1 MLLSDVPAPPS
12 GLDAERIRSAAKDV
26 LADAV
31 AHLRRL
37 GLDRLAIRA
46 LLAELLLAQGGH
58 RER

>member
-1 MLLSDVPAPPS
+1 MCLSESLPPAVERDS
-12 GLDAERIRSAAKDV
+12 ERIWASARGV

-31 AHLRRL
+31 AHLRRM